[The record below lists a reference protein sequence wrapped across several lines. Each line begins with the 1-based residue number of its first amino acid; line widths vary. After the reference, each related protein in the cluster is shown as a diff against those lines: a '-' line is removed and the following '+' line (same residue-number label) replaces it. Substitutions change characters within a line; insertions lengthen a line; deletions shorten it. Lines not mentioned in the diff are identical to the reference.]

1 VTSLAAAEEP
11 DLDGL
16 QRRMLGAVEV
26 LRQEFAGLRTGRASP
41 NLLDPV
47 TVDAYGSQMPINQV
61 ASINVPEPRM
71 LSVQVWDKGMIGAV
85 DKAIRNAGLGVNPV
99 VDGALIRIPIPELN
113 QERRQEMVKL
123 ASRYSEHARVAVRN
137 VRRDGMDQLKRLEKD
152 GHITEDDQKLYGDEI
167 QELTDATIKDID
179 KALVQKEQE
188 ILQV

>member
-1 VTSLAAAEEP
+1 VAQQDEEP
-11 DLDGL
+11 DLDAL
-16 QRRMLGAVEV
+16 QRRMHGAVEV

-47 TVDAYGSQMPINQV
+47 TVEAYGSTMHINQV

-71 LSVQVWDKGMIGAV
+71 LSVQVWDKGMVSAV

-123 ASRYSEHARVAVRN
+123 AGKYAEQARIAVRN
-137 VRRDGMDQLKRLEKD
+137 VRRDGMEQLKRMEKD
-152 GHITEDDQKLYGDEI
+152 GVLTQDDQKLYADEV
-167 QELTDATIKDID
+167 QDMTDATIKEID
-179 KALVQKEQE
+179 KALEQKEKD